1 MRKSSSIASMSG
13 RGRAGPEVC
22 QEGGAGCWSGF
33 RMLSKGRLQD
43 HEGHQGDAS
52 GPVASEM

>member
-1 MRKSSSIASMSG
+1 MSG